1 MDIADGK
8 AGRCWGCDYSLAQI
22 DSRRCPE
29 CGRAFDPA
37 DERSINYGRP
47 VGGVLRWM
55 TRGVGWPTLLAAV
68 IGLGGVAGATRWPAT
83 GWRLAW
89 VDVPH
94 YFAPHDW
101 PARARGFDAMDW
113 AYVGGVAIVALAL
126 AWGFVRLLLMQ
137 FARLRWRQT
146 RLPALSRRGFGWAGA
161 LILVAAWAGWL

>member
-1 MDIADGK
+1 MEPQSGTS
-8 AGRCWGCDYSLAQI
+8 GRCWGCDYSLAHI
-22 DSRRCPE
+22 ESRRCPE

-55 TRGVGWPTLLAAV
+55 TRGVGWPTLLAAG
-68 IGLGGVAGATRWPAT
+68 IGLGGVAGGARWWAGVVGWGGGGGATRWPAR

-101 PARARGFDAMDW
+101 PARARGF
-113 AYVGGVAIVALAL
+113 
-126 AWGFVRLLLMQ
+126 
-137 FARLRWRQT
+137 
-146 RLPALSRRGFGWAGA
+146 
-161 LILVAAWAGWL
+161 